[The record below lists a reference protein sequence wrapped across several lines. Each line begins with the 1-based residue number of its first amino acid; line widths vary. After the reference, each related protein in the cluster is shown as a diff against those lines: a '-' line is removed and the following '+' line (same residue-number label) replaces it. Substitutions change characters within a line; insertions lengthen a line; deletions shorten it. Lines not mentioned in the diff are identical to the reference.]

1 MTHPGELVHD
11 PVVFPQEDRV
21 YGGQGGLLA
30 GPVVPRHVALAQLGL
45 ALLVGLR
52 GRHHDLPP
60 VYGRGRPLHL
70 APAEVPETVRLA
82 DVLAVDV
89 TGVHEGGVLV
99 ELLPGTCEGEER

>member
-1 MTHPGELVHD
+1 MTTYPRQLVHD
-11 PVVFPQEDRV
+11 PIVLSQEDRV
-21 YGGQGGLLA
+21 YGRQGGLLA
-30 GPVVPRHVALAQLGL
+30 SPMVPGHVALAELGL

-60 VYGRGRPLHL
+60 VYGGGRPLHL

-89 TGVHEGGVLV
+89 TGVHECRVLIK
-99 ELLPGTCEGEER
+99 LLPGT

>member
-52 GRHHDLPP
+52 GRHHDLAP

-99 ELLPGTCEGEER
+99 ELLPGT

>member
-21 YGGQGGLLA
+21 YGGQGRLLA
-30 GPVVPRHVALAQLGL
+30 SPVVPRHVALAQLGL

-52 GRHHDLPP
+52 GRHHDLPA
-60 VYGRGRPLHL
+60 VDRGRGPLHL
-70 APAEVPETVRLA
+70 AAAEVPQAVGLA

-99 ELLPGTCEGEER
+99 ELLPGTSEGEER